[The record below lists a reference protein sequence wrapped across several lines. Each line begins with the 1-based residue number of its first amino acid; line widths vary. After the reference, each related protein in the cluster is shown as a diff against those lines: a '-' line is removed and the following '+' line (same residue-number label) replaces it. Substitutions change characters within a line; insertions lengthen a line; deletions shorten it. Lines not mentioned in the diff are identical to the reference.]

1 MWHIVTWG
9 IQGPRSRGLR
19 WLLGLLGCCQ
29 GTFFELILYGNPV
42 IYHVPVFWQHN
53 LNSLTAT
60 QVKSNLACL
69 AYNLI
74 CSLLAGF
81 QGVVAVCVTFYK
93 FSRGSQ
99 NTYKVPCGFAERGV
113 VTSQMSRRSSFP
125 QSLSELFP
133 PALLSFLRALTC
145 QHIGK
150 FRNTSSSECQ
160 YFNLSCFGP

>member
-1 MWHIVTWG
+1 MA
-9 IQGPRSRGLR
+9 SRFT
-19 WLLGLLGCCQ
+19 GLLPRN
-29 GTFFELILYGNPV
+29 FFELILYGNPV
-42 IYHVPVFWQHN
+42 IYHVPVCWQHN

-60 QVKSNLACL
+60 QVNSNLACL

-81 QGVVAVCVTFYK
+81 QGVVAVSVTVFK

-113 VTSQMSRRSSFP
+113 VTSQMSRMSRRSSFP

-133 PALLSFLRALTC
+133 PASLSFLRALTC
-145 QHIGK
+145 QHIGSLGTLHHVSASDSILAASPLQGSIK
-150 FRNTSSSECQ
+150 RV
-160 YFNLSCFGP
+160 GWRVPVI